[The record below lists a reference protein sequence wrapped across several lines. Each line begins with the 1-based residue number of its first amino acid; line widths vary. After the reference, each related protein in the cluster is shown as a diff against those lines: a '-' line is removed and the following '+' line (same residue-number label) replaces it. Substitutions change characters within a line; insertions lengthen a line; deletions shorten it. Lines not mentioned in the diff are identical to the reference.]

1 MYSSSGMFTVEEK
14 TTFFGITDLRTHAK
28 KMLDSLKGSRVVITD
43 RNEPRA
49 VVLDYNDYQR
59 LKEFIEIAEEDDIV
73 PKVLKRKK
81 QSKGKFV
88 QEINSKK
95 HHPVPGGLKNT
106 LVYEGDIVDPTGHK
120 NKK

>member
-1 MYSSSGMFTVEEK
+1 MGLTNCTCIKYSPNNMFTVEEK

-59 LKEFIEIAEEDDIV
+59 LQEFIEMAEEDDMAME
-73 PKVLKRKK
+73 VLKRKK
-81 QSKGKFV
+81 QSKGKFISHDQV
-88 QEINSKK
+88 IKALSPK
-95 HHPVPGGLKNT
+95 
-106 LVYEGDIVDPTGHK
+106 
-120 NKK
+120 